1 MGFADAI
8 AVNGPHLSKC
18 VAHKIYLTW
27 LSFDQPFKKEFRIYL
42 MKIDAIFY
50 LHWYDSSTPI
60 GESQLF
66 HTSFE
71 FNSFEIKKRSE
82 TCWSNGLIRSFLRM
96 PWIIIACLAFFTTN
110 AQNNTQNCLNS
121 IDSIHR
127 KFEVW
132 SMTSLVDKSSK
143 QRYKVESNIKPI
155 SWYWIRENC
164 WIIDERVANCS
175 RMQREA

>member
-18 VAHKIYLTW
+18 VAHIIYLTW
-27 LSFDQPFKKEFRIYL
+27 LSFDQPFKKEFRFYL

-60 GESQLF
+60 GESQLYF
-66 HTSFE
+66 IWIQFIRNKE
-71 FNSFEIKKRSE
+71 EKRNVLKQ
-82 TCWSNGLIRSFLRM
+82 WIRSFLRM
-96 PWIIIACLAFFTTN
+96 PWIIIACLEFFTTN

-155 SWYWIRENC
+155 SWYWIREDC